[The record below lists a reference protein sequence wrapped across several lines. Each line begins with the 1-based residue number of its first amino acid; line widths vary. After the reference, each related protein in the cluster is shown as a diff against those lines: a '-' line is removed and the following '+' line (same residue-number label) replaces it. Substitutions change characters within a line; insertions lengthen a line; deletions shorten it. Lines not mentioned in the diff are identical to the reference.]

1 MKKFFLILFLTI
13 ANFAFS
19 QNFWKISNPIA
30 VHVIT
35 SNPSSHV
42 FVGYISYSSYPT
54 GFSIGVLKSTNDGS
68 NWMYINNGLTDLNM
82 VGLYYTTTGTLL
94 AGTHSNGIFYSTNEG
109 NTWIQSSN
117 TSSVITGFT
126 NYNNNF
132 FAAFG
137 FYCEGVRRSTDNG
150 ANWVS
155 VNNGIGSLCVN
166 KLAVTSTGT
175 IFAATGTNGVSRS
188 TNSGNQWVVINNGLT
203 NMNLSSIIVN
213 TNGYVFVGS
222 VGGGVFRSTN
232 NGDTWSAVNNG
243 ITTNKIN
250 EFARNSSGVLFAAS
264 SDHGGVFKSTNNG
277 DLWTQVNSGLLDTN
291 FGVGTIA
298 ATNNGYLYSTAH
310 NNLYRTV
317 QPTFIKVEKNS
328 IPNNYILHQNYPNPF
343 NPVTYIEFAIPKLTN
358 TKISVYDVTGKEVY
372 VLVEENLHAGYYEVE
387 WDANSFSSG
396 VYFYKIEAGDFVQTK
411 KMILLK

>member
-1 MKKFFLILFLTI
+1 MKTLFIIIILSFT
-13 ANFAFS
+13 NFAFS
-19 QNFWKISNPIA
+19 QNFWKLSNPVA

-54 GFSIGVLKSTNDGS
+54 GFSIGVLKSTDNGV

-94 AGTHSNGIFYSTNEG
+94 AGTHNNGIFYSTNEG
-109 NTWIQSSN
+109 ISWIQSSI

-150 ANWVS
+150 ANWVT

-188 TNSGNQWVVINNGLT
+188 TNLGNQWVVINNGLT

-243 ITTNKIN
+243 ITNNNIN
-250 EFARNSSGVLFAAS
+250 TLANNSSGVLFAGSVA
-264 SDHGGVFKSTNNG
+264 GVFKSTNNG
-277 DLWTQVNSGLLDTN
+277 DLWSKVNSGLIDTN
-291 FGVGTIA
+291 YGVGVLSA
-298 ATNNGYLYSTAH
+298 ANNGYLYATAH
-310 NNLYRTV
+310 NNLYRSV
-317 QPTFIKVEKNS
+317 QPTFIKVEKNNL
-328 IPNNYILHQNYPNPF
+328 PTDYILSQNYPNPF
-343 NPVTYIEFAIPKLTN
+343 NPVTNIGFAIPKLTN
-358 TKISVYDVTGKEVY
+358 TKISIYDATGKEVY
-372 VLVEENLHAGYYEVE
+372 VLVEENLSAGYYEVE
-387 WDANSFSSG
+387 WNADLFSSG
-396 VYFYKIEAGDFVQTK
+396 VYFYKIKAGDFVQTK
-411 KMILLK
+411 KMLLVK